1 MILDQSVLTF
11 LTKTA
16 PLYIHLAVA
25 NAEAR
30 PFSIRG
36 FGVKVSESSDQLSIF
51 ILKAQAEKI
60 LNYLSKNKS
69 IAILFTDG
77 FSNESY
83 QIKGDF
89 IELKAIDEKDN
100 ELLMQYRNGS
110 LKLFP
115 TMYSKF
121 PLSSEIC
128 EVITCKVN
136 EVFIQ
141 TPGPYAGKKY
151 QKGGSY
157 FDS

>member
-1 MILDQSVLTF
+1 MILDQAVLTF
-11 LTKTA
+11 LTKTE

-25 NAEAR
+25 NSEVR

-36 FGVKVSESSDQLSIF
+36 FGVKVSESKDRLSVF

-60 LNYLSKNKS
+60 LNYLSNNRS
-69 IAILFTDG
+69 VATLFTDG

-83 QIKGDF
+83 QIKGEF
-89 IELKAIDEKDN
+89 VELKQIDESEN
-100 ELLMQYRNGS
+100 EILHLYRNGS

-115 TMYSKF
+115 PMYSKF

-128 EVITCKVN
+128 EVVTFNVN

-151 QKGGSY
+151 QKGGSD